1 MAETL
6 TPNYHWVK
14 PDIGG
19 DASNWGNVLNTGF
32 DAVDAQVHTNQVNM
46 GGYLPLTGGTITGSV
61 AVNSNFSVGGAG
73 NFVSISASGNITAA
87 GSVSATGNIFTSAT
101 VQGGFVNSTGD
112 IQASGNITGNNAV
125 NAGSGGFNT
134 NAALYAGGGVNAAAG
149 TIQTTGDISSNT
161 VTTNQITNSGTTYFH
176 HGTYTDFLTTVGT
189 GNNSRGIQFASG
201 WIIQA
206 IAANLAYYFGI
217 GGTNVGWLDY
227 LGNFNIN
234 GQGYKPGGGGW
245 VSPSDERVKRNV
257 KPYRS
262 GLKEL
267 DQLEPVSYA
276 YNGKG
281 GTKDDG
287 KRYVGLVAQA
297 AQRAMPSLVHEM
309 PGKFDEKLDDQL
321 ALDASELVFTLI
333 NAVKELSARVEELEA
348 R

>member
-46 GGYLPLTGGTITGSV
+46 GGYLPLTGGTITGSL
-61 AVNSNFSVGGAG
+61 AVTSNFNVSGSGFFASV
-73 NFVSISASGNITAA
+73 N
-87 GSVSATGNIFTSAT
+87 ATGNVNAVSVVASNT
-101 VQGGFVNSTGD
+101 VQGAFVNSTGNVSASGD
-112 IQASGNITGNNAV
+112 IVATGNITASTGMS
-125 NAGSGGFNT
+125 AG
-134 NAALYAGGGVNAAAG
+134 AGGIGTTGLLYGAQGVNGGSG
-149 TIQTTGDISSNT
+149 TIQTTGNISGNT
-161 VTTNQITNSGTTYFH
+161 VTANQIINNGTTFFH
-176 HGTYTDFLTTVGT
+176 HNTYTDFNTVVGT
-189 GNNSRGIQFASG
+189 GNNSRGIQFANG